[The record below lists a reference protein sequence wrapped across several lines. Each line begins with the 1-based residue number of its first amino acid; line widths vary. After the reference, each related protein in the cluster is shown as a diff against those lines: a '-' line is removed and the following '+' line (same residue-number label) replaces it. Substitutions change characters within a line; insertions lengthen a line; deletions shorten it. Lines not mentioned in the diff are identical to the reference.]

1 MNKRFALLAALAA
14 VALGASPSQAQ
25 TYGQYGGAAPIP
37 SGSHLTGVYLNASDN
52 LFGVLGQLRLSFY
65 PGVDFGF
72 QGGLARASF
81 GSTNRTTLRLGTDL
95 KARVRQAGQTGPL
108 DMAMGAHLGV
118 ETGDGYDILRLGPTF
133 SVSAP
138 VPFGQNSL
146 FVPYASLGISFN
158 RLDTQFGQTSDF
170 GYPLRFGGELKFAP
184 QISFLA
190 EMQINI
196 HDDIN
201 DSVEAAAGVNLP
213 F

>member
-1 MNKRFALLAALAA
+1 VKNFFALAVL
-14 VALGASPSQAQ
+14 VALPLGAMSAQAQ

-37 SGSHLTGVYLNASDN
+37 SASHLTGVYLNASDN

-72 QGGLARASF
+72 QGGIARTTF
-81 GSTNRTTLRLGTDL
+81 GSNNRTTLRLGTDF
-95 KARVRQAGQTGPL
+95 KARIRQAGQNGPF
-108 DMAMGAHLGV
+108 DMAMGANLGV

-133 SVSAP
+133 SISTP
-138 VPFGQNSL
+138 VPFGQNSM
-146 FVPYASLGISFN
+146 FVPYAGIGISFN
-158 RLDTQFGQTSDF
+158 RLDTQLGQTTDF
-170 GYPLRFGGELKFAP
+170 GYPLRMGGELRFMP
-184 QISFLA
+184 EFRFMA

-201 DSVEAAAGVNLP
+201 DSVEAAAGINLP

>member
-1 MNKRFALLAALAA
+1 MKFLAPAAFAALAL
-14 VALGASPSQAQ
+14 VAMPAQAQ

-72 QGGLARASF
+72 QGGLARSTF
-81 GSTNRTTLRLGTDL
+81 GATNRTTLRLGTDL

-108 DMAMGAHLGV
+108 DMALGAHLGV

-133 SVSAP
+133 SVSLP
-138 VPFGQNSL
+138 VPFGQNNML
-146 FVPYASLGISFN
+146 VPYGGIGISFS
-158 RLDTQFGQTSDF
+158 RLDTQLGQTSDF
-170 GYPLRFGGELKFAP
+170 GYPLRFGGEVRFMP
-184 QISFLA
+184 QFRFLA
-190 EMQINI
+190 EMQINV

>member
-1 MNKRFALLAALAA
+1 MKKLLAFAVLAA
-14 VALGASPSQAQ
+14 AVGAAPARAQ

-37 SGSHLTGVYLNASDN
+37 SGTHLTGFYLNASDN

-72 QGGLARASF
+72 QGGLARTTF
-81 GSTNRTTLRLGTDL
+81 GDNSRTTLRLGTDI
-95 KARVRQAGQTGPL
+95 KMRMREAGEAGPV

-118 ETGDGYDILRLGPTF
+118 ETGDGYDILRIGPTF

-138 VPFGQNSL
+138 VAFGQNSM
-146 FVPYASLGISFN
+146 FVPYGGLGISFN
-158 RLDTQFGQTSDF
+158 RLDTQLGVESDF
-170 GYPLRFGGELKFAP
+170 AYPLRLGGEMRFMP
-184 QISFLA
+184 QVRFLA
-190 EMQINI
+190 EIQINI

>member
-1 MNKRFALLAALAA
+1 MKKVTTLAVLAALA
-14 VALGASPSQAQ
+14 LGAMPAQAQ

-72 QGGLARASF
+72 QGGIARTTF
-81 GSTNRTTLRLGTDL
+81 GDNSRTTLRLGTDI
-95 KARVRQAGQTGPL
+95 KSRFRQAGTSGPL
-108 DMAMGAHLGV
+108 DMAFGANLGV
-118 ETGDGYDILRLGPTF
+118 ETGDGYDILRLGPTL
-133 SVSAP
+133 SISLP
-138 VPFGQNSL
+138 VAFGQNSM
-146 FVPYASLGISFN
+146 FVPYAGLGIGFS
-158 RLDTQFGQTSDF
+158 RLDTQLGQTTDF
-170 GYPLRFGGELKFAP
+170 GYPLRLGGELRFMP
-184 QISFLA
+184 QFRFMA